1 MALAAAALLLV
12 AVGAASLA
20 LHHWRRYRT
29 FFWRRGVPCAPPL
42 PLVGNMVDVVLGR
55 RSFADVAARLY
66 RQLEPYSYA
75 GVYNLASPVLLVR
88 DPEIAHAITTTDFDH
103 FTDHADF
110 MSVDGCNPLLQ
121 RMILALKGTEWRDM
135 RTILTPAFSIVK
147 MKSMFMPMSEICQQ
161 MTDYLDKKIAE
172 YPECKAEINCGESFV
187 NFEGDGSRISVKFDG
202 LVIDKD
208 NLLGHLKVKMMPVG
222 TSLGN
227 VKLNLDYRSEE
238 DTNGLIDELENQT
251 SKVEGFASSRKEDIF
266 TVEMKD
272 LFTRVANDIIATTA
286 FGLKVDSLMDRDN
299 NFYRMGR
306 RLTKVNPLTA
316 AGYFISPRVMQVL
329 GIPFFDRKS
338 VQFFRSMVRDAI
350 QARKRESIVRA
361 DVINLLLQARRGD
374 VSSEEQEK
382 IGPTKRDVLTLTDD
396 DIAAQALIFF
406 FGGFENVSTALAFC
420 SYLLATHEEV
430 QRRLL
435 DEVDDLMRKS
445 GGQPSY
451 EQIMASQYLDMVVSE
466 SLRMYP
472 PAFVLDRQCVR
483 LYRLPTTEHCP
494 GVELRP
500 GDDVWVFVHAIH
512 HDPRY
517 FPQPERFDPQRFS
530 PENRRS
536 IKKSSYLPFG
546 SGPRMCIAQRF
557 ALMEV
562 KLVLVQLLARFSLVA
577 VAETPATLQ
586 TDPSSLTMAIKG
598 GSWLGVQRRRRTQ
611 LDSEVASF
619 EGSRE
624 SALMRNL

>member
-1 MALAAAALLLV
+1 MVLPWWLPAAALLLL

-20 LHHWRRYRT
+20 LYRWRRYCT
-29 FFWRRGVPCAPPL
+29 FFSRRGVPWAPPL
-42 PLVGNMVDVVLGR
+42 PLVGNMLDVVLGR
-55 RSFADVAARLY
+55 RSFVDVAARLY

-88 DPEIAHAITTTDFDH
+88 DPEIVHAITTTDFDH

-135 RTILTPAFSIVK
+135 RTILTPAFSVVK

-172 YPECKAEINCGESFV
+172 YP
-187 NFEGDGSRISVKFDG
+187 
-202 LVIDKD
+202 
-208 NLLGHLKVKMMPVG
+208 
-222 TSLGN
+222 
-227 VKLNLDYRSEE
+227 
-238 DTNGLIDELENQT
+238 
-251 SKVEGFASSRKEDIF
+251 ASSRKEDIF

-299 NFYRMGR
+299 SFYRMGR

-316 AGYFISPRVMQVL
+316 AGYFVSPRIMQVL

-350 QARKRESIVRA
+350 QARKREGIVRP

-374 VSSEEQEK
+374 VNSEEQEK
-382 IGPTKRDVLTLTDD
+382 IGPTKRDVMTLTDD

-420 SYLLATHEEV
+420 SHLLATHEEV

-451 EQIMASQYLDMVVSE
+451 EQVMASQYLDMVVSE

-472 PAFVLDRQCVR
+472 SAFVLDRQCVR
-483 LYRLPTTEHCP
+483 PYRLPATEHCR

-500 GDDVWVFVHAIH
+500 GDDVWMFVHAIH
-512 HDPRY
+512 NDPKY

-536 IKKSSYLPFG
+536 IKKSTYFPFG

-562 KLVLVQLLARFSLVA
+562 KLVLVHLLARFSLVA

-586 TDPSSLTMAIKG
+586 TDPNSLTMAIKG

-619 EGSRE
+619 GGSRD

>member
-1 MALAAAALLLV
+1 MALPGWLPAAALLLV
-12 AVGAASLA
+12 VVGAASLA
-20 LHHWRRYRT
+20 LYHWRRYCT
-29 FFWRRGVPCAPPL
+29 FFSRRGVPCAPPL
-42 PLVGNMVDVVLGR
+42 PLLGNMLDVVLGR

-88 DPEIAHAITTTDFDH
+88 DPEIVHAITTTDFDH

-121 RMILALKGTEWRDM
+121 RMILALK
-135 RTILTPAFSIVK
+135 
-147 MKSMFMPMSEICQQ
+147 
-161 MTDYLDKKIAE
+161 
-172 YPECKAEINCGESFV
+172 ECKAEINCGEGFV
-187 NFEGDGSRISVKFDG
+187 NFEGDGSRISVMFDG

-222 TSLGN
+222 SSLGN

-238 DTNGLIDELENQT
+238 DTNGLIDELENQM
-251 SKVEGFASSRKEDIF
+251 SQVEGLASSRKEDIF

-299 NFYRMGR
+299 SFYRMGR

-316 AGYFISPRVMQVL
+316 AGYFVSPRVMQVL

-338 VQFFRSMVRDAI
+338 VQFFRSMVTDAI
-350 QARKRESIVRA
+350 QARKREGIVRA
-361 DVINLLLQARRGD
+361 DVMYVLLQARRGD
-374 VSSEEQEK
+374 PSSEEQEK

-420 SYLLATHEEV
+420 SHLLATHAEV

-451 EQIMASQYLDMVVSE
+451 EQVMASQYLDMVVSE

-472 PAFVLDRQCVR
+472 SAFVLDRQCVR
-483 LYRLPTTEHCP
+483 PYRLPATEHCR

-512 HDPRY
+512 NDPKY

-536 IKKSSYLPFG
+536 INKSTYFPFG

-562 KLVLVQLLARFSLVA
+562 KLVLVHLLARFSLVA

-619 EGSRE
+619 GGSRE